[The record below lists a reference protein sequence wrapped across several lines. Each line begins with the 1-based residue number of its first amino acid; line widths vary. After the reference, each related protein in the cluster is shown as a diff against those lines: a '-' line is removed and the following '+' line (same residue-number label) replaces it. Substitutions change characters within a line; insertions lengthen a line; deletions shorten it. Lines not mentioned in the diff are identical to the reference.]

1 MAATAPKAKPRVS
14 RTRRS
19 PARPATKPRTTARQA
34 TARRATARQATA
46 RQATASQAT
55 ARQATKRRTTARQAT
70 ARRATATAL
79 KTTTGDGARGARAE
93 AAAERRPV
101 ENAGHGR
108 RLTAAFE
115 ALEAFPAL
123 AESRNRL
130 LAVAAKENVATA
142 DIVTAVESDVALI
155 IAVLRLANRVQSS
168 RRRVDTVVAAVELL
182 TPQTV
187 QALATQL
194 RTFDFFERASVWD
207 AAPERFRLHALAT
220 QRAADRVAA
229 EISYEQ
235 RDRLTVT
242 SLLHD
247 IGKLVLM
254 FAYPGY
260 PGQVHRGA
268 RTPRERIHQ
277 ERREL
282 GVDHA
287 LVGGVLARRWGLPPT
302 VATVIERHHNPEAE
316 GESAVVSLAD
326 MLAHYGQGA
335 AVSPSE
341 MLQTARIVGLGPKE
355 LRRVLYE
362 LPSASNQR
370 PRHVDPCPLSSREL
384 GVLQRLA
391 EGKVYKQIAH
401 ELTLST
407 STVRTHLHNIYGK
420 LGAVDR
426 AQAVLIATER
436 GWL

>member
-1 MAATAPKAKPRVS
+1 M
-14 RTRRS
+14 
-19 PARPATKPRTTARQA
+19 Q
-34 TARRATARQATA
+34 
-46 RQATASQAT
+46 
-55 ARQATKRRTTARQAT
+55 
-70 ARRATATAL
+70 ATATAKKL
-79 KTTTGDGARGARAE
+79 STAKTTKQAPAKGANETVRSANGAATG
-93 AAAERRPV
+93 ERHQN
-101 ENAGHGR
+101 EGHGR
-108 RLTAAFE
+108 RLTMAFE

-123 AESRNRL
+123 AESRDRL
-130 LAVAAKENVATA
+130 LSVIAKDHVATA
-142 DIVTAVESDVALI
+142 DIVAAVESDVALI
-155 IAVLRLANRVQSS
+155 IAVLRLANRANDG
-168 RRRVDTVVAAVELL
+168 RTRVETVVGAVELL
-182 TPQTV
+182 SPQTV
-187 QALATQL
+187 QAVATRV

-220 QRAADRVAA
+220 QHAADRVAA
-229 EISYEQ
+229 EVGYEN

-247 IGKLVLM
+247 VGKLVLLH
-254 FAYPGY
+254 AYPGY

-268 RTPRERIHQ
+268 RTPEERLHQ

-287 LVGGVLARRWGLPPT
+287 LVGGVLVRRWGLPASI
-302 VATVIERHHNPEAE
+302 ATPIERHHNPEVE
-316 GESAVVSLAD
+316 GEAAFIRLAD
-326 MLAHYGQGA
+326 MLAHYAQGA
-335 AVSPSE
+335 RVSPSE
-341 MLQTARIVGLGPKE
+341 MLQTARSVGLGPRE
-355 LRRVLYE
+355 LRRVMYE
-362 LPSASNQR
+362 LPSSTSQR
-370 PRHVDPCPLSSREL
+370 QRHVDPCPLSGREL

>member
-1 MAATAPKAKPRVS
+1 MQVTASKPKRVATTKSRSAEVERQAGGSSAGAAATP
-14 RTRRS
+14 
-19 PARPATKPRTTARQA
+19 
-34 TARRATARQATA
+34 
-46 RQATASQAT
+46 
-55 ARQATKRRTTARQAT
+55 
-70 ARRATATAL
+70 
-79 KTTTGDGARGARAE
+79 GARHQNE
-93 AAAERRPV
+93 
-101 ENAGHGR
+101 GHGR
-108 RLTAAFE
+108 RLTMAFE

-130 LAVAAKENVATA
+130 LAVMSEDHVATA

-155 IAVLRLANRVQSS
+155 IAVLRVANQAQSS
-168 RRRVDTVVAAVELL
+168 RVRVDTVVGAVELL
-182 TPQTV
+182 SPQMV
-187 QALATQL
+187 QALAGRV
-194 RTFDFFERASVWD
+194 RTFEFFERSSVWD

-229 EISYEQ
+229 EVGYEH

-247 IGKLVLM
+247 IGKLVLLH
-254 FAYPGY
+254 AYPGY
-260 PGQVHRGA
+260 PSQVHLGA
-268 RTPRERIHQ
+268 KTPEERIHQ

-287 LVGGVLARRWGLPPT
+287 LVGGVLARRWGLPGT
-302 VATVIERHHNPEAE
+302 IATAIERHHNPDAE
-316 GESAVVSLAD
+316 GEAAFIRLAD
-326 MLAHYGQGA
+326 MLAHYEQGA
-335 AVSPSE
+335 QVSSAE
-341 MLQTARIVGLGPKE
+341 MLQTARSIGIGPQE
-355 LRRVLYE
+355 LRRVMYE
-362 LPSASNQR
+362 LPSSASQR
-370 PRHVDPCPLSSREL
+370 QRHVDPCPLSGREL

>member
-1 MAATAPKAKPRVS
+1 M
-14 RTRRS
+14 
-19 PARPATKPRTTARQA
+19 
-34 TARRATARQATA
+34 
-46 RQATASQAT
+46 QATASKPKRAAT
-55 ARQATKRRTTARQAT
+55 TKGRAAEVERRSGGSNGTP
-70 ARRATATAL
+70 
-79 KTTTGDGARGARAE
+79 GARHQNE
-93 AAAERRPV
+93 
-101 ENAGHGR
+101 GHGR
-108 RLTAAFE
+108 RLTMAFE

-130 LAVAAKENVATA
+130 LAVISEDHVATA

-155 IAVLRLANRVQSS
+155 IAVLRVANQAQGSRV
-168 RRRVDTVVAAVELL
+168 RVDTVVGAVELL
-182 TPQTV
+182 SPQMV
-187 QALATQL
+187 QALAGRV
-194 RTFDFFERASVWD
+194 RTFEFFERSSVWD

-229 EISYEQ
+229 EVGYEH

-247 IGKLVLM
+247 VGKLVLLH
-254 FAYPGY
+254 AYPGY
-260 PGQVHRGA
+260 PAQVHLDA
-268 RTPRERIHQ
+268 KTPEERIHQ

-287 LVGGVLARRWGLPPT
+287 LVGGVLARRWGLP
-302 VATVIERHHNPEAE
+302 ATIATAIERHHNLDVE
-316 GESAVVSLAD
+316 GEAAFIRLAD
-326 MLAHYGQGA
+326 MLAHYEQGA
-335 AVSPSE
+335 PVSSTE
-341 MLQTARIVGLGPKE
+341 MLQTARIIGIGPQE
-355 LRRVLYE
+355 LRRVMYE
-362 LPSASNQR
+362 LPSSSNQR
-370 PRHVDPCPLSSREL
+370 QRHVDPCPLSGREL